1 MMLSK
6 TLILTALS
14 GAVLAASLTTAQA
27 RPPAPKPHACQPWVY
42 SLQKSAKKLSK
53 AKQRARGSWESQARK
68 RFGLA
73 WNDWSDAAYRQ
84 YGCAKKGKKHY
95 CIAEAYP
102 CKKPHY

>member
-1 MMLSK
+1 MMLPK

-14 GAVLAASLTTAQA
+14 GAILAASLTTTQA
-27 RPPAPKPHACQPWVY
+27 RPPVSKPAACKPWVY
-42 SLQKSAKKLSK
+42 SLQKSATKLSK

-84 YGCAKKGKKHY
+84 YGCSKKGKKHY
-95 CIAEAYP
+95 CVAEAYP
-102 CKKPHY
+102 CKKPYY